1 MKKNKML
8 LFMTLLL
15 CMVMISLSSCSS
27 DKDVSVTG
35 LSLNKSSLTL
45 QKGTTET
52 LVATISPEDASN
64 KDILW
69 TSNDETVATVSPTGE
84 INALKSGTTTITAQ
98 SIDGNYTAS
107 CQVTVFVTVTGITL
121 DKKELSITE
130 GKTLKLIPTIS
141 PEDATNKEIKWTSSD
156 NAVASVSTNG
166 EITTYKPGTVTINA
180 TTTDQHKTATC
191 KISVTSAE
199 NIDYNPYGDKQ
210 EW

>member
-1 MKKNKML
+1 ML
-8 LFMTLLL
+8 LFMTMLL
-15 CMVMISLSSCSS
+15 CIVMIGLSSCS

-69 TSNDETVATVSPTGE
+69 TSTDETIATVSPTGE
-84 INALKSGTTTITAQ
+84 IKALKSGTTTITAQ

-121 DKKELSITE
+121 DKQELSVTE
-130 GKTLKLIPTIS
+130 GKTLKLTPTIS

-166 EITTYKPGTVTINA
+166 EVTTYKPGTVTITV

>member
-8 LFMTLLL
+8 RLMTLLL
-15 CMVMISLSSCSS
+15 CMITIGLSSCS

-52 LVATISPEDASN
+52 LVASISPEDASN

-69 TSNDETVATVSPTGE
+69 TSKDETVATVSTTGE
-84 INALKSGTTTITAQ
+84 VKALKSGTTTITVQ
-98 SIDGNYTAS
+98 SIDGSYTAS
-107 CQVTVFVTVTGITL
+107 CQVTVFVTVTGIKL
-121 DKKELSITE
+121 DKQELSVTE
-130 GKTLKLIPTIS
+130 GKTLKLTPTIL
-141 PEDATNKEIKWTSSD
+141 PEDATNKKIIWSASD
-156 NAVASVSTNG
+156 NTVASVSPKG
-166 EITTYKPGTVTINA
+166 EITTYKPGIVTITA
-180 TTTDQHKTATC
+180 TTTDQYKTATC

-199 NIDYNPYGDKQ
+199 TIDYSPYGNKQ